1 MLAAA
6 FSLGFVLYLVCV
18 MPLIIKHGGLFF
30 YYGDYNVQQVPFYIL
45 AHRAVKNGELFW
57 NWNLDLGGS
66 MIGDFA
72 FYLFGS
78 PFFWLTIPFPESSIP
93 YIMPFI
99 MALKFGVAMLTS
111 TLYFRRYVRQPLPL
125 LTGALLY
132 SFSGFQACNIVF
144 QHFADVLAFFP
155 LLLLTFD
162 DLMLFDKGKSG
173 APFELSGGRFI
184 RFSLT
189 VALMSVINYYF
200 FFGQILFLIL
210 YFLVRYVPGNARDVI
225 VTRFVRA
232 LAGGALG
239 LLLAGF
245 FLAQA
250 FFGVS
255 GNARISEVL
264 TGYEI
269 LVYESMK
276 LPYAILKS
284 LAMIPDI
291 IGKGTLFYT
300 SAIRNSSL
308 AAYLPMFGISG
319 VVAFFVYKK
328 GKKDWRKIL
337 LVICAVTAMVPFLN
351 AAFSLFNK
359 QYYARWFYMPLT
371 FMAIVTAQ
379 MIERGRDKEWKIGII
394 ASIGLFMFMIAVAL
408 FPSINSNG
416 ELVYLNMTDNS
427 DLFWRQVK
435 GTAFMCAVVL
445 SIMFFMNRRRL
456 KKLLLFAATIVCS
469 FVSTYVVLVNGA
481 SLINDFGMTEWK
493 KQMIDTKPQFSAE
506 GFFRIETDSTSTNYE
521 MAWGV
526 PTIHCF
532 LSTIP
537 SEIFD
542 FYKGAADITR
552 GVESDPP
559 LDREGLRAIL
569 SVQYYLENAVIND
582 NGEFSQERGTPGFYA
597 VDHQNDFDIY
607 RNTNFI
613 PMGFTFDYYIRTS
626 DFDRLEKADADQ
638 LLVRAIILDDET
650 ADRFDGLLEE
660 LPDSEYYTLMTDDY
674 FAMECVNRR
683 ESACTSFVPDT
694 RGFSAVTSDLPSENL
709 VFFSVPATRGF
720 TARVDGKKTQIIKAD
735 YGLMAIDVPAGV
747 HEIRVDYRPAGR
759 TGGVIL
765 EILGV
770 LILAAYILTYRLNNS
785 SDGIQLNRR
794 PRSLADLDTVEK
806 ETTEDKA

>member
-1 MLAAA
+1 MLITA
-6 FSLGFVLYLVCV
+6 FSLGFVLYIVCV
-18 MPLIIKHGGLFF
+18 LPLIIKHGGLFF

-45 AHRAVKNGELFW
+45 AHRAVRNGELFW

-78 PFFWLTIPFPESSIP
+78 PFFWLTIPFPENSIP

-99 MALKFGVAMLTS
+99 MALKFGIAMLTS

-132 SFSGFQACNIVF
+132 TFSGFQACNIVF
-144 QHFADVLAFFP
+144 QHFADVIAFFP

-162 DLMLFDKGKSG
+162 DLMAFDKGKNG
-173 APFELSGGRFI
+173 EPFELSGGRFV

-210 YFLVRYVPGNARDVI
+210 YFLVRYVRGNPRNVI
-225 VTRFVRA
+225 ITRFVRA

-239 LLLAGF
+239 LMLAGF

-250 FFGVS
+250 YFGVS
-255 GNARISEVL
+255 GNARISQVL
-264 TGYEI
+264 TGYEV

-300 SAIRNSSL
+300 GAIRNSSL

-319 VVAFFVYKK
+319 VVAFFVSKK
-328 GKKDWRKIL
+328 GRRDWRKTL
-337 LVICAVTAMVPFLN
+337 LIICAVIAMVPFLN

-359 QYYARWFYMPLT
+359 QYYARWFYLPLT
-371 FMAIVTAQ
+371 FMAVITAQ
-379 MIERGRDKEWKIGII
+379 EIERGRDREWKIGVI
-394 ASIGLFMFMIAVAL
+394 SSLGLFMFMLCVAL
-408 FPSINSNG
+408 LPSTNSNG

-435 GTAFMCAVVL
+435 GTAFMSALIVTIIYFV
-445 SIMFFMNRRRL
+445 NRRKIR
-456 KKLLLFAATIVCS
+456 KILLFAGTVLCCFI
-469 FVSTYVVLVNGA
+469 STYVVLINGA

-493 KQMIDTKPQFSAE
+493 KQMLDSRPELSGE
-506 GFFRIETDSTSTNYE
+506 GFYRIETDSTSTNYE
-521 MAWGV
+521 MAWGI

-537 SEIFD
+537 AEIFD
-542 FYKGAADITR
+542 FYEGAADINR

-582 NGEFSQERGTPGFYA
+582 SGEFSQNRGIPGYYA
-597 VDHQNDFDIY
+597 VDYQNDFAIY
-607 RNTNFI
+607 RNTNYI
-613 PMGFTFDYYIRTS
+613 PMGFTFDNYVRRS
-626 DFDRLEKADADQ
+626 DFDLLDKADADQ
-638 LLVRAIILDDET
+638 LLVRAIILDDED
-650 ADRFDGLLEE
+650 ADGFDDILEE
-660 LPDSEYYTLMTDDY
+660 LPDAEYSMIMSDDY
-674 FAMECVNRR
+674 FAMECARRR
-683 ESACTSFVPDT
+683 ESACTSFEPDT
-694 RGFSAVTSDLPSENL
+694 RGFSATTSDLPAENL
-709 VFFSVPATRGF
+709 VFFSVPASKGF
-720 TARVDGKKTQIIKAD
+720 TAKVDGKKTQIIKAD
-735 YGLMAIDVPAGV
+735 YGLMAVRVPAGV
-747 HEIRVDYRPAGR
+747 HEIRVNYRPAGR
-759 TGGVIL
+759 TGGIIL
-765 EILGV
+765 EVFAIML
-770 LILAAYILTYRLNNS
+770 LAAYIFMYRLNNS
-785 SDGIQLNRR
+785 SNGIQLSSGR
-794 PRSLADLDTVEK
+794 RSLMALDTVNK
-806 ETTEDKA
+806 KSTEEIE